1 MVSKA
6 PGSSL
11 MAALTD
17 CEIIAA
23 KRALSIVTR
32 HATLPR
38 SGCVMIERLRLSH
51 LAPLWHIRSNLMT
64 LVARFLL
71 MLCVTKTDS
80 KSLRKSRGARVAAKL
95 MTSAARRD
103 ITPGGL
109 RSGHVT
115 AIASGMGVEAR
126 RY

>member
-1 MVSKA
+1 MTA
-6 PGSSL
+6 F
-11 MAALTD
+11 TN
-17 CEIIAA
+17 CEVIAA
-23 KRALSIVTR
+23 KRPLSIVTR

-51 LAPLWHIRSNLMT
+51 LAPLRHIRSNLMT

-71 MLCVTKTDS
+71 MLGVTKTDS
-80 KSLRKSRGARVAAKL
+80 KSLRKSRGARVAAEL

-115 AIASGMGVEAR
+115 TIASGMGVEAR